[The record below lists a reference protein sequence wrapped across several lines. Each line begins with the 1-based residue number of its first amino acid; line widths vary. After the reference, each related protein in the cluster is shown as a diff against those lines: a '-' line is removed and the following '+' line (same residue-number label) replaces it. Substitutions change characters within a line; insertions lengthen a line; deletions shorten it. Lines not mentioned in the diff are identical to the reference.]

1 MTFRKDGQLQHGDL
15 MDYPAVF
22 VATLFHSGTNA
33 HFMHLQT
40 EIMHLQTDSY
50 ARHVA
55 LGEYYDTIIEL
66 GDKWA
71 EAYQGCYGI
80 IKAYPKDFHLATDP
94 VKYITSV
101 KAFVKDIRTELPQDS
116 ELQNIVDEIADLVDS
131 TLYKLKAFK

>member
-1 MTFRKDGQLQHGDL
+1 

-22 VATLFHSGTNA
+22 VSTLFHSGTNA

-40 EIMHLQTDSY
+40 DSY

-55 LGEYYDTIIEL
+55 LAEYYDGIIEL

-71 EAYQGCYGI
+71 EAYQGCYEV
-80 IKAYPKDFHLATDP
+80 IKSYPKEFHLATDP
-94 VKYITSV
+94 VKYITGI
-101 KAFVKDIRTELPQDS
+101 KTFVKDIRSELPDDS

-131 TLYKLKAFK
+131 TLYKLKTFK

>member
-1 MTFRKDGQLQHGDL
+1 

-40 EIMHLQTDSY
+40 DSY
-50 ARHVA
+50 AKHVA
-55 LGEYYDTIIEL
+55 LNEYYDGIIEL

-71 EAYQGCYGI
+71 EAFQGSYGV
-80 IKAYPKDFHLATDP
+80 IKSYPKDFHLAIDP
-94 VKYITSV
+94 VKYIIGI
-101 KAFVKDIRTELPQDS
+101 KAFVKDIRTELPQDT
-116 ELQNIVDEIADLVDS
+116 ELCNIIDEIAGLIDS